1 MRVIIVDDSLADRKL
16 YRILL
21 EGKYGR
27 SLEVLEATTA
37 AAGLE
42 ACRDIDR
49 KSTRLNSSH

>member
-37 AAGLE
+37 AAGWR
-42 ACRDIDR
+42 AVWR
-49 KSTRLNSSH
+49 STIPTV